1 MMTYVLRLLL
11 PYGVISA
18 AIESQVN
25 AAEAAAA
32 GATASSNDVF
42 SYVLVGIVALA
53 ILFAW
58 AAIRAALGH
67 STWSLSDALSEEANI
82 SPLDQ
87 SGKPI
92 PGPDGKPQ
100 IVSELRASSSRLI
113 ALIGLVAI
121 VLIYA
126 GFGLSVMQRYVADG
140 TLPDGDKFKS
150 VITFLLAGVGM
161 FAPYIVNKFASVFE
175 TIAPKN

>member
-1 MMTYVLRLLL
+1 MRAYIFRLLL
-11 PYGVISA
+11 PCGVISV
-18 AIESQVN
+18 AIESPVS
-25 AAEAAAA
+25 AA
-32 GATASSNDVF
+32 GPAGAPSDGVF

-58 AAIRAALGH
+58 AVIRAVLGR
-67 STWSLSDALSEEANI
+67 STWSLSDALSEET
-82 SPLDQ
+82 SFSLLDQ

-126 GFGLSVMQRYVADG
+126 GFGLAVMQRYVSG
-140 TLPDGDKFKS
+140 GILPDDSQLKS
-150 VITFLLAGVGM
+150 VTSFLLSGAAM
-161 FAPYIVNKFASVFE
+161 FAPYIVNKVASVFD
-175 TIAPKN
+175 TVAPKN